1 MSHIKSFIR
10 SVFRML
16 HLDITQNMRYDRM
29 TETIMRRV
37 IQHNSNCI
45 DIGCHKGEILD
56 VMLELAP
63 DGHHT
68 AFEPIPV
75 FYNDLLE
82 KYKGKADIFPYALS
96 DRNGT
101 ADFQYVKNAPAYSG
115 LRKREYTVNPDI
127 DVITVEVKKLDDLI
141 SGQKVNLIKI
151 DVEGAELNVLQG
163 AINVLKT
170 EKPYV
175 IFEFGMGASNYY
187 DSTPE
192 KMFQLLCVDA
202 GLKISTLSSFV
213 CSKGALSSDDFQ
225 KLYEN
230 RKEYYFIAHP

>member
-1 MSHIKSFIR
+1 
-10 SVFRML
+10 
-16 HLDITQNMRYDRM
+16 M

-63 DGHHT
+63 EGKHT

-75 FYNDLLE
+75 FYNALIE
-82 KYKGKADIFPYALS
+82 KYKSKAVILPYALS
-96 DRNGT
+96 DKNGT

-115 LRKREYTVNPDI
+115 LRKREYTVDPDI
-127 DVITVEVKKLDDLI
+127 EVISVEVKKLDDLI
-141 SGQKVNLIKI
+141 AGQKVNLIKI

-163 AINVLKT
+163 SINTLKA

-192 KMFQLLCVDA
+192 KMFQLLCVEA
-202 GLKISTLSSFV
+202 GLKISTLKSFV
-213 CSKGALSSDDFQ
+213 TGKGALSAVDFQ
-225 KLYEN
+225 KLYESQT
-230 RKEYYFIAHP
+230 EYYFIAHP

>member
-1 MSHIKSFIR
+1 
-10 SVFRML
+10 
-16 HLDITQNMRYDRM
+16 M

-56 VMLELAP
+56 IMLELAP
-63 DGHHT
+63 DGNHT

-75 FYNDLLE
+75 FYNALVE
-82 KYKGKADIFPYALS
+82 KYKSKAVILPYALS
-96 DRNGT
+96 DKNGS

-115 LRKREYTVNPDI
+115 LRKREYTVDPDI
-127 DVITVEVKKLDDLI
+127 EVISVEVKKLDDLI
-141 SGQKVNLIKI
+141 AGQKVNLIKI

-163 AINVLKT
+163 AINMLRA

-187 DSTPE
+187 ESTPE

-202 GLKISTLSSFV
+202 GLKISTLKSFV
-213 CSKGALSSDDFQ
+213 SGKGALSAVDFQ

-230 RKEYYFIAHP
+230 QTEYYFIAHS

>member
-1 MSHIKSFIR
+1 
-10 SVFRML
+10 
-16 HLDITQNMRYDRM
+16 M
-29 TETIMRRV
+29 TGTIMRRV

-63 DGHHT
+63 EGKHT

-75 FYNDLLE
+75 FYNALIE
-82 KYKGKADIFPYALS
+82 KYKSKAVILPYALS
-96 DRNGT
+96 DKNGT

-115 LRKREYTVNPDI
+115 LRKREYTVDPDI
-127 DVITVEVKKLDDLI
+127 EVISVEVKKLDDLI
-141 SGQKVNLIKI
+141 AGQKVNLIKI

-163 AINVLKT
+163 SINTLKA

-192 KMFQLLCVDA
+192 KMFQLLCIEA
-202 GLKISTLSSFV
+202 GLKISTLKSFV
-213 CSKGALSSDDFQ
+213 TGKGALSAVDFQ
-225 KLYEN
+225 KLY
-230 RKEYYFIAHP
+230 KSQTEYYFIAHP

>member
-1 MSHIKSFIR
+1 
-10 SVFRML
+10 
-16 HLDITQNMRYDRM
+16 
-29 TETIMRRV
+29 MRRV

-63 DGHHT
+63 EGKHT

-75 FYNDLLE
+75 FYNALIE
-82 KYKGKADIFPYALS
+82 KYKSKAVILPYALS
-96 DRNGT
+96 DKNGT

-115 LRKREYTVNPDI
+115 LRKREYTVDPDI
-127 DVITVEVKKLDDLI
+127 EVISVEVKKLDDLI
-141 SGQKVNLIKI
+141 AGQKVNLIKI

-163 AINVLKT
+163 SINTLKA

-192 KMFQLLCVDA
+192 KMFQLLCVEA
-202 GLKISTLSSFV
+202 GLKISTLKSFV
-213 CSKGALSSDDFQ
+213 TGKGALSAVDFQ
-225 KLYEN
+225 KLYESQT
-230 RKEYYFIAHP
+230 EYYFIAHP

>member
-1 MSHIKSFIR
+1 
-10 SVFRML
+10 
-16 HLDITQNMRYDRM
+16 
-29 TETIMRRV
+29 MRRV
-37 IQHNSNCI
+37 IQRNSNCI

-68 AFEPIPV
+68 AFEPIPL
-75 FYNDLLE
+75 FYNALIE
-82 KYKGKADIFPYALS
+82 KYKGKAVIFPYALS
-96 DRNGT
+96 DKDGT

-127 DVITVEVKKLDDLI
+127 EVLSVEVKKLDALI
-141 SGQKVNLIKI
+141 AGQNVNLIKI

-163 AINVLKT
+163 AINTLKS

-175 IFEFGMGASNYY
+175 IFEFGIGASNYY
-187 DSTPE
+187 ESTPE

-202 GLKISTLSSFV
+202 GLKISTLKSFV
-213 CSKGALSSDDFQ
+213 RSQSPLNSSDFK
-225 KLYEN
+225 KLYDN
-230 RKEYYFIAHP
+230 QTEYYFIAHP

>member
-1 MSHIKSFIR
+1 
-10 SVFRML
+10 
-16 HLDITQNMRYDRM
+16 M

-63 DGHHT
+63 EGKHT

-75 FYNDLLE
+75 FYNALIE
-82 KYKGKADIFPYALS
+82 KYKSKAVILPYALS
-96 DRNGT
+96 DKNGT

-115 LRKREYTVNPDI
+115 LRKREYTVDPDI
-127 DVITVEVKKLDDLI
+127 EVISVEVKKLDDLI
-141 SGQKVNLIKI
+141 AGQKVNLIKI

-163 AINVLKT
+163 SINTLKA
-170 EKPYV
+170 EKPYI

-192 KMFQLLCVDA
+192 KMFQLLCVEA
-202 GLKISTLSSFV
+202 GLKISTLKSFV
-213 CSKGALSSDDFQ
+213 TGKGALSAVDFQ
-225 KLYEN
+225 KLYESQT
-230 RKEYYFIAHP
+230 EYYFIAHP

>member
-1 MSHIKSFIR
+1 
-10 SVFRML
+10 ML

-37 IQHNSNCI
+37 IKHNSNCI

-56 VMLELAP
+56 IMLELAP
-63 DGHHT
+63 NGKHT

-75 FYNDLLE
+75 FYKILFE
-82 KYKGKADIFPYALS
+82 KYNDKATIHPYALS
-96 DRNGT
+96 DKEGT

-115 LRKREYTVNPDI
+115 LRKREYTVDPDI
-127 DVITVEVKKLDDLI
+127 EVISVEVKKLDNLMA
-141 SGQKVNLIKI
+141 GQKVTLIKI
-151 DVEGAELNVLQG
+151 DVEGAELNVLLG
-163 AINVLKT
+163 AINTLKA

-187 DSTPE
+187 ESTPE

-202 GLKISTLSSFV
+202 GLKISTLKSFV
-213 CSKGALSSDDFQ
+213 SGNGALSAVDFQ

-230 RKEYYFIAHP
+230 QTEYYFIAHP

>member
-1 MSHIKSFIR
+1 
-10 SVFRML
+10 
-16 HLDITQNMRYDRM
+16 MRYDRM

-63 DGHHT
+63 EGKHT

-75 FYNDLLE
+75 FYNALIE
-82 KYKGKADIFPYALS
+82 KYKSKAVILPYALS
-96 DRNGT
+96 DKNGT

-115 LRKREYTVNPDI
+115 LRKREYTVDPDI
-127 DVITVEVKKLDDLI
+127 EVISVEVKKLDDLI
-141 SGQKVNLIKI
+141 AGQKVNLIKI

-163 AINVLKT
+163 SINTLKA

-192 KMFQLLCVDA
+192 KMFQLLCVEA
-202 GLKISTLSSFV
+202 GLKISTLKSFV
-213 CSKGALSSDDFQ
+213 TGKGALSAVDFQ
-225 KLYEN
+225 KLYESQT
-230 RKEYYFIAHP
+230 EYYFIAHP

>member
-1 MSHIKSFIR
+1 
-10 SVFRML
+10 
-16 HLDITQNMRYDRM
+16 
-29 TETIMRRV
+29 MRRV

-63 DGHHT
+63 EGKHT

-75 FYNDLLE
+75 FYNALIE
-82 KYKGKADIFPYALS
+82 KYKSKAVILPYALS
-96 DRNGT
+96 DKNGT

-115 LRKREYTVNPDI
+115 LRKREYTVDPDI
-127 DVITVEVKKLDDLI
+127 EVISVEVKKLDDLI
-141 SGQKVNLIKI
+141 AGQKVNLIKI

-163 AINVLKT
+163 AINTLKA

-192 KMFQLLCVDA
+192 KMFQLLCVEA
-202 GLKISTLSSFV
+202 GLKISTLKSFV
-213 CSKGALSSDDFQ
+213 TGKGALSAVDFQ
-225 KLYEN
+225 KLYESQT
-230 RKEYYFIAHP
+230 EYYFIAHP